1 MKRSIKIIF
10 ISSLTSSLISNLFSA
25 LSILLISK
33 LSGIELLGEYATIR
47 SIFGILSI
55 IFGFR
60 INDAIDRNI
69 VQIKDNKIK
78 FETINSLLK
87 SIFTCSALVFFV
99 GFIIVFNLNK
109 FEFSFLTILFFGLSI
124 IFNSLNPIWAGIAR
138 HELDKLQLILSLN
151 IEIIVRSIFIILFL
165 YLLKLNMLTI
175 AACHLLSSFISL
187 ILGNNYI
194 RKYLSQLKENIG
206 SYKYIYPWRLNN
218 NPNLWPQ
225 LKSTYLVDTFSGI
238 TAKFDLLAIAYLY
251 NAELVG
257 IFKLT
262 KTIFSIMNN
271 LISIIRR
278 SYFQEMAEQAISINK
293 QELFKY
299 YLKRTKRTFL
309 YFAFLGILLTLIV
322 SILFKFNT
330 IEYSSL
336 IFKLLI
342 PLTISNVISGT
353 FFWTSSVIL
362 LQNKY
367 KAYFLTCIFH
377 SIISVSVLYYL
388 TYKYELIGT
397 SLSYILISILGV
409 TVHLL
414 ALKYQSKK
422 SII

>member
-1 MKRSIKIIF
+1 
-10 ISSLTSSLISNLFSA
+10 
-25 LSILLISK
+25 
-33 LSGIELLGEYATIR
+33 
-47 SIFGILSI
+47 
-55 IFGFR
+55 
-60 INDAIDRNI
+60 
-69 VQIKDNKIK
+69 KIK

-87 SIFTCSALVFFV
+87 SIFTCSALVFLV

-109 FEFSFLTILFFGLSI
+109 FEFSFLTSLFFGLSI

-151 IEIIVRSIFIILFL
+151 IEIIFRSIFIILFL

-262 KTIFSIMNN
+262 KIIFLIMNN

-278 SYFQEMAEQAISINK
+278 SYFQEMAE
-293 QELFKY
+293 
-299 YLKRTKRTFL
+299 
-309 YFAFLGILLTLIV
+309 
-322 SILFKFNT
+322 
-330 IEYSSL
+330 
-336 IFKLLI
+336 
-342 PLTISNVISGT
+342 
-353 FFWTSSVIL
+353 
-362 LQNKY
+362 
-367 KAYFLTCIFH
+367 
-377 SIISVSVLYYL
+377 
-388 TYKYELIGT
+388 
-397 SLSYILISILGV
+397 
-409 TVHLL
+409 
-414 ALKYQSKK
+414 
-422 SII
+422 